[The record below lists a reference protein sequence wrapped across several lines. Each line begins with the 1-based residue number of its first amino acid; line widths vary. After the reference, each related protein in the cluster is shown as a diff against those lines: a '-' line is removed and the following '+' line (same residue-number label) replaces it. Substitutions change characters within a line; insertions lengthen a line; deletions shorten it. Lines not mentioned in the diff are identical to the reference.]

1 MKSLLLILSLMLMAP
16 VWAMEIVATTASMG
30 MLARTV
36 AGPEARVTE
45 LAPPDR
51 DAHMLQ
57 AKPSMLRALRDA
69 RLLVAVGAE
78 LEIGWLPA
86 AIQGSANAAIQP
98 GRVGYFE
105 AAAQVPLLDTGLVAD
120 RAQGDVHPGGNP
132 HVNLDPLRMA
142 SIARALAD
150 RLAKLDPAQGAAY
163 RQRAES
169 FAAEIQQRTPLWRQR
184 VAGKAGALTY
194 HKDAIYLLDFL
205 AVPFLGTL
213 EPVPGVSPTAS
224 HLEALAARLKGGQG
238 VIVHAPYQPAAG
250 AIKLGEWTGMR
261 VAMLPIEPSAK
272 ADARAYFA
280 LIDRWVDV
288 LAGQ

>member
-1 MKSLLLILSLMLMAP
+1 MMKSLLLIFSLMLVAP

-69 RLLVAVGAE
+69 QLVVAVGAE
-78 LEIGWLPA
+78 LEIAWLPA

-98 GRVGYFE
+98 GRQGYLE
-105 AAAQVPLLDTGLVAD
+105 AAAQVSRLDVGASAD
-120 RAQGDVHPGGNP
+120 RSQGDVHPGGNP

-142 SIARALAD
+142 SIAKALAN
-150 RLAKLDPAQGAAY
+150 RMAVLDPGRGDAY
-163 RQRAES
+163 RQRAEG
-169 FAAEIQQRTPLWRQR
+169 FAAEIGQRTPQWRQR

-205 AVPFLGTL
+205 GLPFLGTL

-224 HLEALAARLKGGQG
+224 HLEALAARLKGGGG
-238 VIVHAPYQPAAG
+238 VIVHTPYQPAAG
-250 AIKLGEWTGMR
+250 ASKLAQWTGMR
-261 VAMLPIEPSAK
+261 VATLPIEPPAQS
-272 ADARAYFA
+272 DARAYFD

-288 LAGQ
+288 LAK